1 MNKKYAEEHAKN
13 IRKSGR
19 KSKLSMEDKLL
30 ATLEYLREYR
40 TYAHI
45 AANYGVHESQIVR
58 YVQWVE
64 VTLIKDGTF
73 RLPGKKD
80 LLKQNTNYE
89 VVLIDATEMPVGRP
103 KRCKSSITRA
113 RKNAIQ

>member
-1 MNKKYAEEHAKN
+1 M
-13 IRKSGR
+13 
-19 KSKLSMEDKLL
+19 

-40 TYAHI
+40 PYANI
-45 AANYGVHESQIVR
+45 SANYGVHESQIVR
-58 YVQWVE
+58 CVRCSE

-73 RLPGKKD
+73 RLPGKKE

-89 VVLIDATEMPVGRP
+89 VVLIDAIETPIERP
-103 KRCKSSITRA
+103 KRGKNSIIWE